1 MSIFCPQIAT
11 NLAQILWTT
20 NIVLK
25 ESFKCGSES
34 ANYRPLLKASFTML
48 PCGRSSIGKY
58 FSYLL
63 HRSPSLQTK
72 QKLSERLVVAFF
84 VSWDITKKF
93 IAAV

>member
-1 MSIFCPQIAT
+1 
-11 NLAQILWTT
+11 
-20 NIVLK
+20 
-25 ESFKCGSES
+25 
-34 ANYRPLLKASFTML
+34 ML

-72 QKLSERLVVAFF
+72 QKRSERLIVAFF